1 MKELIVN
8 DSLKRLSLDSG
19 NLIVKNQ
26 EREIELT
33 IALNQVQRVLLYG
46 SPQVTT
52 QLVKTMA
59 KEGVELLYF
68 DRHGKYLGYL
78 DSLKMENYEKQKE
91 QFTALSQSDFEAAMA
106 RKILT
111 AKIKGQEH
119 LLRAF
124 DQDALLDQGDYAHFR
139 DAMEGIGSAVT
150 INEMIG
156 FEGRAAKSYFYCL
169 NLLVPSDFRFHRR
182 SKNPPL
188 DPFNALLSFG
198 YSVLYGRAVS
208 ALKKRGLNVG
218 FGCIHRVKQHHAA
231 LASDLMEVWRPL
243 IVDEVVMR
251 LLKNKQM
258 TTEQFDTNP
267 GKAVMMNKEARVQF
281 YRELCLRME
290 EKHLYIQSF
299 GKEVTFDYAL
309 ELQVESLL
317 RAFHKLDPAE
327 FIAIGDSLYD

>member
-52 QLVKTMA
+52 QLIKAMA
-59 KEGVELLYF
+59 KEGVELFYF
-68 DRHGKYLGYL
+68 DHYGKYLGYL

-91 QFTALSQSDFEAAMA
+91 QFAALSQAEFEAAMA

-139 DAMEGIGSAVT
+139 DAVEGIGPAVT

-156 FEGRAAKSYFYCL
+156 FEGREL
-169 NLLVPSDFRFHRR
+169 NPIST
-182 SKNPPL
+182 
-188 DPFNALLSFG
+188 ALT
-198 YSVLYGRAVS
+198 
-208 ALKKRGLNVG
+208 
-218 FGCIHRVKQHHAA
+218 C
-231 LASDLMEVWRPL
+231 
-243 IVDEVVMR
+243 
-251 LLKNKQM
+251 
-258 TTEQFDTNP
+258 
-267 GKAVMMNKEARVQF
+267 
-281 YRELCLRME
+281 
-290 EKHLYIQSF
+290 
-299 GKEVTFDYAL
+299 
-309 ELQVESLL
+309 
-317 RAFHKLDPAE
+317 
-327 FIAIGDSLYD
+327 